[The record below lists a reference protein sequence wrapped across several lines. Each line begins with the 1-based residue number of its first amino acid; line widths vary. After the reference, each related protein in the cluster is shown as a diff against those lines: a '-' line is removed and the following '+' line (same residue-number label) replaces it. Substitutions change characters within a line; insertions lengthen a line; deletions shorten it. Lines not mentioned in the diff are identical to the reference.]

1 MKKLSGGRLGEEK
14 EVLVER
20 REEGRKEVVMIFRK
34 FPLRLPSEIDSFRFR
49 VLGISLL
56 VLLITQDGINS

>member
-34 FPLRLPSEIDSFRFR
+34 GGGE
-49 VLGISLL
+49 
-56 VLLITQDGINS
+56 